1 MKKKANVHFGLN
13 MVTALL
19 AVLAVAAYIVGAAGF
34 VYYDD
39 LNLAIAGLGL
49 GAAVAAIAN
58 GILTRKKGENLLLSL
73 LGVGIVGALL

>member
-49 GAAVAAIAN
+49 GAAGAVCSIVSNFFEEKKDN
-58 GILTRKKGENLLLSL
+58 G
-73 LGVGIVGALL
+73 